1 MDKKIK
7 IPSNFC
13 ISIDPNTV
21 VFECRAY
28 RFLWCIAVQV
38 EKFLHPL
45 RCKLNINSIQCC
57 GVVFLLWFHMGLVF
71 MQSQNAAPICQ
82 HMDYVSWKR
91 LSFFSVSTGI
101 IEISLLFSNRHCFD
115 QSSSEKQKKN
125 VLKTCYCFYAHLVCF
140 SGWMITLLMRVL
152 KQSKIFPLKTFLFY

>member
-21 VFECRAY
+21 VYECRAY

-38 EKFLHPL
+38 EKFLHLL

-71 MQSQNAAPICQ
+71 MQSQNVAPICQ
-82 HMDYVSWKR
+82 HMDYVSWKH
-91 LSFFSVSTGI
+91 LFFFSVSTGI
-101 IEISLLFSNRHCFD
+101 IEISLLFSNNIILTSLAVKNR
-115 QSSSEKQKKN
+115 KKCVEN
-125 VLKTCYCFYAHLVCF
+125 LLLFLCSLGLFLWVNDYFVDEGLKT
-140 SGWMITLLMRVL
+140 
-152 KQSKIFPLKTFLFY
+152 K